1 VKTQFTPSQ
10 KRALAIVTGIA
21 LLFGAYFLRRYFL
34 LLVIAAIVAYLFS
47 PLYNRLNAKI
57 HGGLATTLT
66 VLAALATVVIPVTLV
81 ISLATVQISHM
92 LMNVGEWAQTADLNA
107 LGDKAI
113 TTANQLLAKLP
124 FKTPGINLD
133 ALRDNFGKVARTVGE
148 WLLRTLSGAAGGAIG
163 FITSA
168 IIFLY
173 VLISLL
179 VNKTELITL
188 VRRLNPLGEEVT
200 DLYLAK
206 MGAMVKGTVKGQ
218 FIIAAIQGFLGA
230 ASIYIA
236 GFHEAFFVMALL
248 LIALSIIPLGSG
260 IVTIPFGI
268 GMMFFGNI
276 AGGLFVVLFHILAI
290 TNIDNVLRPILVP
303 KEARLDPA
311 LMLLSVFSGIAMFG
325 FFGIILG
332 PVLMI
337 LIVTTIAVYL
347 DVYKGVEMEQP
358 GTTEE
363 RKKLFGRGRKST
375 ARDKQIQKKLPEKTP
390 PEAAEGQP
398 AEEPDRPVE
407 PGAETA
413 KPSAL

>member
-1 VKTQFTPSQ
+1 MKTEFTLGQ

-21 LLFGAYFLRRYFL
+21 LLFGAYFLRRYFML
-34 LLVIAAIVAYLFS
+34 IVIAAIVAYLFA
-47 PLYNRLNAKI
+47 PLYNKLRAKLN
-57 HGGLATTLT
+57 GGLATTLT
-66 VLAALATVVIPVTLV
+66 VLAALGTVVIPIIGV

-92 LMNVGEWAQTADLNA
+92 LIGVAEWARTADLNA
-107 LGDKAI
+107 LGDRAI
-113 TTANQLLAKLP
+113 ATVNQLLQKLP
-124 FKTPGINLD
+124 FPTTTITVESLRENL
-133 ALRDNFGKVARTVGE
+133 GKVAQTVGE

-179 VNKTELITL
+179 VNKTEVITL
-188 VRRLNPLGEEVT
+188 IRRLNPLGDEVT

-218 FIIAAIQGFLGA
+218 FIIALIQGTLGA
-230 ASIYIA
+230 CSIYIA
-236 GFHEAFFVMALL
+236 GFHDAFFIFAIFLT
-248 LIALSIIPLGSG
+248 ALSVIPLGSG

-276 AGGLFVVLFHILAI
+276 AGGLFVVLFHIVVI
-290 TNIDNVLRPILVP
+290 TNVDNFLRPILVP
-303 KEARLDPA
+303 REARLDPA

-337 LIVTTIAVYL
+337 LIVTTISVYL
-347 DVYKGVEMEQP
+347 SVYKGVAMEEAE
-358 GTTEE
+358 GTEV
-363 RKKLFGRGRKST
+363 RKKRLRRKRKP
-375 ARDKQIQKKLPEKTP
+375 AP
-390 PEAAEGQP
+390 PPVAP
-398 AEEPDRPVE
+398 APVDQGSGEP
-407 PGAETA
+407 AT
-413 KPSAL
+413 PSAL